1 MKMKIFPEREYNF
14 QYRFKRERA
23 VEYLTV
29 NTKHSGSLVSGITP
43 KSFIG
48 KVDNQGFRLISSTPG
63 IGAFCVL
70 TGTFHTDSCKVNAQV
85 NKPFKILAGII
96 TLMMFATIIMQ
107 LITKPGWKNMGLVI
121 PLCMFFFGGSWYLKW
136 TFKRSLHLS
145 INKLN
150 EILIFQQ

>member
-1 MKMKIFPEREYNF
+1 MRQKIFPERDYNL
-14 QYRFKRERA
+14 QYRFNREKA
-23 VEYLTV
+23 VEYLIE
-29 NTKHSGSLVSGITP
+29 NTKHSGSLISEITP

-48 KVDNQGFRLISSTPG
+48 KVDNHGFRLISSTPG

-70 TGTFHTDSCKVNAQV
+70 TGTFHTDSCKVTVQV

-96 TLMMFATIIMQ
+96 ILMMFTAITMQ
-107 LITKPGWKNMGLVI
+107 LITKPEWKNMGLII